1 MKVVPSRAARRL
13 VVAVTV
19 TVTATFAILLPALP
33 SAAITGTNP
42 VVVVLC
48 NFKNQTQQ
56 PNPPSYYLDMFSD
69 QGSGQLGAFDYW
81 RDVSY
86 GNLSVS
92 GTVVKGWYTLD
103 LTRDEWEGF
112 GGGGDPNRIRKWRLC
127 AEAAKPDV
135 DYTKYAGVVTVF
147 PNAYGTLAS
156 AVSASDTTLTLQA
169 TTGAAANFPTPP
181 FNASLSD
188 GTTAEAVRVTAISG
202 ATFTVQ
208 RGQAGTM
215 AAAFPAG
222 TTLAVGGDLF
232 GFNPRAETLG
242 GTTFTLG
249 GMVMMH
255 DHPLTLAVHE
265 EAHLFGFNH
274 SRAVSQWPTNE
285 YSDCYDIGSA
295 MSCVYTFAAGTTF
308 GSAATG
314 TQKGPGLN
322 SLQVDSQGWL
332 PAARKATFDN
342 PADPSTCR
350 QTTYAMAAL
359 NHPEK
364 SGFQQVRIPA
374 PGSFPVANSAT
385 INTDSYTVEL
395 RSKTG
400 WDRGIPNDAF
410 VLHLKGTDGASYL
423 VDRDRAGLPVGTF
436 GEPALRPG
444 SPAIAGRIYVD
455 TTANTYVAVNSID
468 APNATG
474 VVTVGNCRI
483 NASLTY
489 TGATS
494 ATYHRQATL
503 SGTLVVAGTTAPVPN
518 TNVTFTLGSQ
528 SCTAATNLDGHAS
541 CTITIQDPSGAYTVN
556 AAFAGN
562 AAYNPA
568 SASAAFT
575 IERAPT
581 TLTYTGPTVV
591 LQGASGATLSAVLLE
606 DGATPVPPDP
616 AGQTVTLGIGGQTC
630 TGVVQV
636 GGAVSCH
643 LAFNGALG
651 EQPLSATFAGDAYYL
666 PSSDTVKTAI
676 VFALPERGAFVLGD
690 LTVSAATPSTQ
701 VTWWGDAWWSRN
713 SLTGGT
719 APLSFKGFAGA
730 VTTLP
735 TGTPVSVCGTAFTT
749 LPGNST
755 PPTKDVPSYMGV
767 IVADSVTKSGNS
779 IEGSWGKIVVVKTDP
794 GFAPNAGHPGT
805 GTVVAT
811 YCE

>member
-1 MKVVPSRAARRL
+1 MKVVSSRAARRL
-13 VVAVTV
+13 IGAVAV
-19 TVTATFAILLPALP
+19 AFAILLPSLP

-48 NFKNQTQQ
+48 NFKDQTQQ
-56 PNPPSYYLDMFSD
+56 PNPASYYLDMFSD

-103 LTRDEWEGF
+103 LTRDEWEAF

-156 AVSASDTTLTLQA
+156 AISASDTTLTLQS

-181 FNASLSD
+181 FNAGLSD
-188 GTTAEAVRVTAISG
+188 GVTGEAVRVTAISG
-202 ATFTVQ
+202 STFTVQ
-208 RGQAGTM
+208 RGQAGTT

-232 GFNPRAETLG
+232 GFNPRPETLG

-255 DHPLTLAVHE
+255 DHPLTLALHE

-295 MSCVYTFAAGTTF
+295 MSCVYTFTAGTTF
-308 GSAATG
+308 GATATG

-322 SLQVDSQGWL
+322 SLQVDAQGWL
-332 PAARKATFDN
+332 PAARKTTFDN
-342 PADPSTCR
+342 STCR

-374 PGSFPVANSAT
+374 PGSFPVANNAT
-385 INTDSYTVEL
+385 INTDYYALEL

-410 VLHLKGTDGASYL
+410 VLHLRGTDGASYL
-423 VDRDRAGLPVGTF
+423 VDRDRAGLPVGAT

-444 SPAIAGRIYVD
+444 SPAIAGRLYVD
-455 TTANTYVAVNSID
+455 TTANAYVAVNSID

-474 VVTVGNCRI
+474 VVTVGSCRI
-483 NASLTY
+483 NASLAY

-494 ATYHRQATL
+494 ATYHQQATL

-528 SCTAATNLDGHAS
+528 SCTDATDLNGQAS
-541 CTITIQDPSGAYTVN
+541 CTITIDQLPGASTVN
-556 AAFAGN
+556 AAFPGN

-568 SASAAFT
+568 SANAAFT

-581 TLTYTGPTVV
+581 TLAYTGPTVV
-591 LQGASGATLSAVLLE
+591 LQGGSGVTLTAILLE

-616 AGQTVTLGIGGQTC
+616 AGQTVTLGIGGETC
-630 TGVVQV
+630 AGEVQASGVV
-636 GGAVSCH
+636 SCTVV
-643 LAFNGALG
+643 FSGALG

-666 PSSDTVKTAI
+666 PSSDTGKTAI
-676 VFALPERGAFVLGD
+676 VFAFPERGAFVLGD
-690 LTVSAATPSTQ
+690 LTVAAATPTTQ
-701 VTWWGDAWWSRN
+701 VTWWSDSWWSRN

-719 APLSFKGFAGA
+719 APLSFKGFAAA

-735 TGTPVSVCGTAFTT
+735 TGTPVTVCGTAFTT
-749 LPGNST
+749 LPGSSP

-779 IEGSWGKIVVVKTDP
+779 IEGSWGKVVVVKTDP

-805 GTVVAT
+805 GTIVAT
-811 YCE
+811 YCD